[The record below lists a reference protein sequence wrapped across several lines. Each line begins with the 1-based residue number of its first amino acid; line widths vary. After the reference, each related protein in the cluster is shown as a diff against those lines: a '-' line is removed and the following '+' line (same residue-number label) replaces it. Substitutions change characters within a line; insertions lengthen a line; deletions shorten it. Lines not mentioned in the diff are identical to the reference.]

1 MDLLAISRGCL
12 RKKRAKIE
20 ADTDKLGKEDSGTAE
35 QGDAV
40 VEDQGVFHGDA
51 FRTAEGLE

>member
-35 QGDAV
+35 QGDTV
-40 VEDQGVFHGDA
+40 VEDQGGFHGA
-51 FRTAEGLE
+51 SFRAA

>member
-1 MDLLAISRGCL
+1 MALPVISRGCS

-35 QGDAV
+35 QGDTV
-40 VEDQGVFHGDA
+40 VEDQGGFHGDA
-51 FRTAEGLE
+51 FRAA